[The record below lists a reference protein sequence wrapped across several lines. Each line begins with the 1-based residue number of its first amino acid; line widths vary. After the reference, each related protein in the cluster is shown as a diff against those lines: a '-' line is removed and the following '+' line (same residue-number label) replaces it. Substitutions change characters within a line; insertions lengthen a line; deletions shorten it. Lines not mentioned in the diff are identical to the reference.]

1 MNEVTTMSTIEVP
14 ATQPDKFCPQC
25 GRSRLPLSVPHLST
39 ECKECGRTVHFI
51 RPGENGEGIRVEAGE
66 RFTIP
71 DGWITL
77 SLEPTSRGK
86 LFRSGL
92 PFLLNQFFIGKPPT
106 EDSITQFVDDV
117 EKDFDSYIEK
127 TEAAKGLNIATEEGA
142 KELMARL
149 EKDKQSRDWY
159 IFAAAM
165 FCGGIKGSIENS
177 NAQRAAWAGYM
188 LGTFR
193 GLSIVTEPVFEE
205 TLWRGYLAN
214 EVVYEAA
221 AAAGNRSP
229 AELEALKKLEP
240 LFQRFDET
248 TLHALVDSGLPI
260 GPKINVKYLPEELL
274 RALAKHQLATR
285 ERERQE
291 TRQAEKDK
299 REEERLGKKDRRE
312 EIELRIRWATI
323 GATVAGVIVTL
334 VVKFA

>member
-1 MNEVTTMSTIEVP
+1 MSTIKAP
-14 ATQPDKFCPQC
+14 AAQPEKFCPQC
-25 GRSRLPLSVPHLST
+25 GRSTLPLPVPHLST
-39 ECKECGRTVHFI
+39 ECNECGRTVHFI
-51 RPGENGEGIRVEAGE
+51 RPGENGEGIHAEAGE

-71 DGWITL
+71 AGWITL
-77 SLEPTSRGK
+77 SLEPTPQGK

-92 PFLLNQFFIGKPPT
+92 PFLLNQFFIGKMPT

-127 TEAAKGLNIATEEGA
+127 IEAAKGLSLSTEEGA
-142 KELMARL
+142 KELTARL

-159 IFAAAM
+159 IFAASM
-165 FCGGIKGSIENS
+165 FCGGIKHSIENN

-188 LGTFR
+188 MGTFR
-193 GLSIVTEPVFEE
+193 SLSIVTEPVFEE
-205 TLWRGYLAN
+205 TIWRGYLAN

-260 GPKINVKYLPEELL
+260 GPKINVKHLPEELL

-291 TRQAEKDK
+291 TRQAKKDN

-312 EIELRIRWATI
+312 EIELRIKWATI
-323 GATVAGVIVTL
+323 GATVAGFIVAL
-334 VVKFA
+334 VVKFL

>member
-1 MNEVTTMSTIEVP
+1 MSTVEAP
-14 ATQPDKFCPQC
+14 AAQPEKFCPQC
-25 GRSRLPLSVPHLST
+25 GRSTLPLSVPHLSVD
-39 ECKECGRTVHFI
+39 CKECGRTVHFI
-51 RPGENGEGIRVEAGE
+51 RPGENGEGLRVEAGE

-71 DGWITL
+71 AGWITL
-77 SLEPTSRGK
+77 SLEPQPQGK

-92 PFLLNQFFIGKPPT
+92 PYLLNQFFVGKTPT
-106 EDSITQFVDDV
+106 EASMLQFIEDV

-127 TEAAKGLNIATEEGA
+127 TEAAKGLNLSTEEGA
-142 KELMARL
+142 KELTTRL
-149 EKDKQSRDWY
+149 ERDKQSRDWY
-159 IFAAAM
+159 IFAASM
-165 FCGGIKGSIENS
+165 FCGGIKWSVENN

-188 LGTFR
+188 MGTLR

-221 AAAGNRSP
+221 AAAGNRTP

-248 TLHALVDSGLPI
+248 MLHTLVESGLPI
-260 GPKINVKYLPEELL
+260 GPKINVKHLPEELL

-291 TRQAEKDK
+291 TKQAEKDK
-299 REEERLGKKDRRE
+299 REEDRLRKKDRRE
-312 EIELRIRWATI
+312 EIELRIKWTTI
-323 GATVAGVIVTL
+323 GATVAGIIATL
-334 VVKFA
+334 VVKFL

>member
-1 MNEVTTMSTIEVP
+1 MSTVEP
-14 ATQPDKFCPQC
+14 QSPQLEKFCPLC
-25 GRSRLPLSVPHLST
+25 GRSTLPLSVPHLT
-39 ECKECGRTVHFI
+39 VDCKECGRTVHFI
-51 RPGENGEGIRVEAGE
+51 RRGENGDGIRVEAGE

-71 DGWITL
+71 AGWITL
-77 SLEPTSRGK
+77 SLEPKPQGK

-92 PFLLNQFFIGKPPT
+92 PFLLNQFFVGKTPT
-106 EDSITQFVDDV
+106 EASILQFVEEV

-127 TEAAKGLNIATEEGA
+127 TEAAKGLNLSTEEDA
-142 KELMARL
+142 AELATRF

-159 IFAAAM
+159 IFAASM
-165 FCGGIKGSIENS
+165 FCGGIKWSIENS
-177 NAQRAAWAGYM
+177 NPQRAAWAGYM
-188 LGTFR
+188 MGTMR

-240 LFQRFDET
+240 LFQGFDEA

-260 GPKINVKYLPEELL
+260 GPKINVKHLPEELL

-291 TRQAEKDK
+291 IKQAEKDK
-299 REEERLGKKDRRE
+299 REEDRLRKKDRRE
-312 EIELRIRWATI
+312 EIELRIKWATI
-323 GATVAGVIVTL
+323 GATIAGIFVTL

>member
-1 MNEVTTMSTIEVP
+1 MSTNEAP
-14 ATQPDKFCPQC
+14 AARPEKFCPQC
-25 GRSRLPLSVPHLST
+25 GRSTLPLPVPHLST
-39 ECKECGRTVHFI
+39 ECKECGRTVFFI

-66 RFTIP
+66 RFTLP
-71 DGWITL
+71 AGWLKL
-77 SLEPTSRGK
+77 SLEPTPQGK

-92 PFLLNQFFIGKPPT
+92 PFLLNQFFVGNVPK
-106 EDSITQFVDDV
+106 EDGIIQFVNDI
-117 EKDFDSYIEK
+117 EKDFDSYVEK
-127 TEAAKGLNIATEEGA
+127 TEAAKGLDLSTEEGA
-142 KELMARL
+142 KELTARL

-159 IFAAAM
+159 IFAASM
-165 FCGGIKGSIENS
+165 FCGGIKWSIENS
-177 NAQRAAWAGYM
+177 NAPRAAWAGYM
-188 LGTFR
+188 MGTLR

-248 TLHALVDSGLPI
+248 TLHALADSGLPI
-260 GPKINVKYLPEELL
+260 GPKINVKHLPEELL

-299 REEERLGKKDRRE
+299 REEDRLAKKDRRE
-312 EIELRIRWATI
+312 EIELRIKWATI
-323 GATVAGVIVTL
+323 GATVAGIIVTL

>member
-1 MNEVTTMSTIEVP
+1 MSTIEVP
-14 ATQPDKFCPQC
+14 ATQPEKFCPQC

-106 EDSITQFVDDV
+106 EDTITHFVDDV

-127 TEAAKGLNIATEEGA
+127 TEAAKGLNLSTEEGA

-260 GPKINVKYLPEELL
+260 GPKINVKHLPEELL

-285 ERERQE
+285 EQERQE

-312 EIELRIRWATI
+312 VIELRIKWATI
-323 GATVAGVIVTL
+323 GAMVAGIIVTL